1 MSKTDPMN
9 TQYQQCNNQLVQ
21 TMWKPHPINRTLT
34 RVQSVEIKRVS
45 KCSNLLTNKNH
56 KEQLIG

>member
-45 KCSNLLTNKNH
+45 KCFKPVD
-56 KEQLIG
+56 